1 VRNLRKVLL
10 IVLLTFCI
18 PTGSAAPLS
27 AAENRSLLIASQ
39 RYPDLQREDTAHYLA
54 FQNLLRQ
61 SIRAKSVVF
70 KNPDW
75 PLLLAEKSRA
85 SLIATQQG
93 PRKVGRTDVERFEDA
108 IAKML
113 SSKNPVVRQY
123 GEMEQSA
130 HQAELAGD
138 TARAAEIRA
147 RLIEL
152 RALGRIES
160 LLEQMSDDIW
170 RIKSELV
177 TSPGAARP

>member
-1 VRNLRKVLL
+1 MKTW
-10 IVLLTFCI
+10 IVLSILLAFCSQITCAQPLT
-18 PTGSAAPLS
+18 

-39 RYPDLQREDTAHYLA
+39 RYSDLQREGTAHYA
-54 FQNLLRQ
+54 AYQKLLRL
-61 SIRAKSVVF
+61 SIATKSVVF

-85 SLIATQQG
+85 SLVATQQG
-93 PRKVGRTDVERFEDA
+93 PRRVGRTEVERYEGV

-113 SSKNPVVRQY
+113 KSRDPVVRQY
-123 GEMEQSA
+123 GEMEHSA

-147 RLIEL
+147 RLAEL

-160 LLEQMSDDIW
+160 LLNQVNSDIW
-170 RIKSELV
+170 RIKLELGI
-177 TSPGAARP
+177 P